1 MPGLFKNFMDLSMRK
16 KGDFMTFRGQAI
28 FCFFLLFG
36 VSAKLP
42 ADSDRDTRSFALHSP
57 AFQNRGEIPKIHACE
72 RFGGNLSPKLQW
84 TNPPPQTKSF
94 ALTCHDPDAP
104 GGQFIHWIVY
114 HLPVQ
119 VRQLDE
125 GLERK
130 QQLPDGTFQGINSF
144 QRLGYDGPCPPK
156 GPPHHYIFT
165 LYALDRSIDIQG
177 TATFESLQEAMK
189 GHILGK
195 AQLIGIFQ
203 SKE

>member
-1 MPGLFKNFMDLSMRK
+1 
-16 KGDFMTFRGQAI
+16 
-28 FCFFLLFG
+28 
-36 VSAKLP
+36 
-42 ADSDRDTRSFALHSP
+42 
-57 AFQNRGEIPKIHACE
+57 
-72 RFGGNLSPKLQW
+72 
-84 TNPPPQTKSF
+84 
-94 ALTCHDPDAP
+94 
-104 GGQFIHWIVY
+104 
-114 HLPVQ
+114 
-119 VRQLDE
+119 
-125 GLERK
+125 LERK

-165 LYALDRSIDIQG
+165 LYALDRPIDIQG